1 MPVVPPADVMA
12 PKTGPM
18 VKVTQPGA
26 DLTIG
31 DVGDAILATPTVQ
44 EPMVMSKES
53 SDRLA
58 SVRLAGPGIAP
69 TGALP
74 QSAATNCDPLVN
86 LPVSDT
92 APVAADVVLDA
103 PRVPCE
109 QEVVQDPLS
118 VGVTG
123 ASGVAVELLRRD
135 ARAPFLSK
143 DSEGAEV
150 EDGRGESLPTTS
162 PYQGM
167 PDVVDNLVTQ
177 LMGNGVAREVAP
189 DILEVANQA
198 TLQEGVEGVEAE
210 VEAERVEAEGA
221 GVEEVV
227 VGESGVEGGEGEV
240 DRVVRVEEAPGVEA
254 PGEVDVVVA
263 EEEPAVVAESEAGDE
278 GEVGAEGSVVEEV
291 RYPSSYLPFG
301 MVAPEIDMLTPFAIE
316 QADPEPAGAVVSPE
330 GGAPEPLGFSPIHV
344 MYEEDPA
351 LELGQE
357 PVEGAFVTQETAAA
371 AEAEGLVEEEVP
383 VAEETPATVEAV
395 EAETPVAEETSA
407 ATQVE
412 EVGGAPSGGLFLG
425 VAGVVGGAVRGI
437 AKLAGGVVGVVEGVV
452 GVLERA
458 VVAVGGAVEAAEE
471 VVEVV
476 GEAMV
481 KGKPGR
487 LTGPAA
493 SLCHFLLLLH
503 LAMACF
509 SAVQNSGAPAPEFVR
524 LRYPPRNMVMAWEFS
539 GRWGCADYFGVCGE
553 LVEEAFRDP
562 GAICK
567 VPARP
572 KATPVVRDENFN
584 TVEVTTHAPSVQQA
598 VGSRDS
604 CLASGGG
611 ESPPAGLVAPPESD
625 VSASQFC
632 RHSDQLDGRAGFLG
646 AFLVYMHLGPI
657 FRLA

>member
-12 PKTGPM
+12 PKPGPM

-31 DVGDAILATPTVQ
+31 DVGDAILATPTMQ

-53 SDRLA
+53 SDRLV

-69 TGALP
+69 TGALL
-74 QSAATNCDPLVN
+74 QSAATNCDSSVN

-135 ARAPFLSK
+135 VRAPFLSK

-150 EDGRGESLPTTS
+150 EDGRGESLPIIS

-210 VEAERVEAEGA
+210 VEAEGVEAEGA
-221 GVEEVV
+221 GLEAVV
-227 VGESGVEGGEGEV
+227 VEESGVEGGEGEV
-240 DRVVRVEEAPGVEA
+240 DRVVGVEEAPGVEA

-263 EEEPAVVAESEAGDE
+263 EEEPAGVAESEAGDE
-278 GEVGAEGSVVEEV
+278 GEVGAEGSVAEEV
-291 RYPSSYLPFG
+291 RYPFSYLPFG
-301 MVAPEIDMLTPFAIE
+301 VIAPEIDMLTPFAIE

-351 LELGQE
+351 LELGQG
-357 PVEGAFVTQETAAA
+357 PVEGAPVIQETAAA
-371 AEAEGLVEEEVP
+371 AEAEEPVGEVP

-395 EAETPVAEETSA
+395 EAEAPVAEENSTA
-407 ATQVE
+407 PQVE
-412 EVGGAPSGGLFLG
+412 EVGEAPSGGLFLG
-425 VAGVVGGAVRGI
+425 VAGVVGGAVRGV
-437 AKLAGGVVGVVEGVV
+437 AKLAGGVLGVVEGVV

-476 GEAMV
+476 GEAVV

-487 LTGPAA
+487 LTGFAA

-524 LRYPPRNMVMAWEFS
+524 LRYPPRNMVMAWEFP

-604 CLASGGG
+604 FLASGGG